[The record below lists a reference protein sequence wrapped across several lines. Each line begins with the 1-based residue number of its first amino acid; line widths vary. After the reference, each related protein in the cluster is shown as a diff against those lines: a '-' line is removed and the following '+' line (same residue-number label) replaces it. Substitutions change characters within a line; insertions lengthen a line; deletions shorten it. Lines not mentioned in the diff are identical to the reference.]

1 MLATK
6 EIGYRDG
13 ETELT
18 GFLAADDTRPD
29 PRPGLLLLHGGAGLD
44 SHAREQT
51 LRYAALGYV
60 VFACDM
66 YGSSVAGD
74 REQVIG
80 AIEGLLREP
89 EAMLARGLAGLRV
102 LEDCPQF
109 NGQAAAVG
117 FCFGGRSALEFAR
130 SGMDLAGVVSIHG
143 SLVSNQHCVPGS
155 IKSKVLVCHGG
166 RDPHVPLHQ
175 VAGFIHKMNTA
186 GADCQVVIYA
196 SALHGFTHKHP
207 PVGLSEGTAY
217 DRSADRRSFAA
228 AGVFLAEVFEGGH

>member
-80 AIEGLLREP
+80 AIKGLLREP

-117 FCFGGRSALEFAR
+117 FCFGGRSALEFAAKR
-130 SGMDLAGVVSIHG
+130 HGPGWRREHPRLLGFEPALRTGV
-143 SLVSNQHCVPGS
+143 
-155 IKSKVLVCHGG
+155 
-166 RDPHVPLHQ
+166 HQ
-175 VAGFIHKMNTA
+175 VEGP
-186 GADCQVVIYA
+186 CLSRWSRSPCPA
-196 SALHGFTHKHP
+196 SSGGGVHP
-207 PVGLSEGTAY
+207 QDEH
-217 DRSADRRSFAA
+217 RRSR
-228 AGVFLAEVFEGGH
+228 LPGGHLRQRIARLHAQAPVCGPLRGDGLRPIR